1 MFKNAEELR
10 ELIRQG
16 KTNQEI
22 INAQLAYL
30 KSDEYRS
37 TKRETLKENE
47 TDMIIFHEGYI
58 NPEMR
63 VAFVGNMVTDILY
76 YHDDNEIYNIV
87 IDLIRNNMDK
97 KGFSINYMM
106 RIIRDYFYSNEKSP
120 YKDLY
125 DFYKEVIP
133 NNPHFLRENLPYI
146 LTNYKCSNW
155 QGNITEFGKAYLY
168 NIIYKTTGNEDY
180 KEMSEIYNKSL
191 DWDKLDEIGDIELN
205 LSEIKGAGLAACTEY
220 AFLEQNILSFM
231 GFDTYMVGGKIIN
244 ENGRDE
250 AHNFNVVKKSDGTF
264 EIIDTAQI
272 TKQPLPNISSPEELI
287 DLENIE
293 AKNGNGKTIYYYIGS
308 QKKIGIKR

>member
-10 ELIRQG
+10 ELIKQG
-16 KTNQEI
+16 KTNEEI
-22 INAQLAYL
+22 IQGQLAYL
-30 KSDEYRS
+30 NSEEYKS
-37 TKRETLKENE
+37 TKRKTIKEND

-58 NPEMR
+58 NPDMKI
-63 VAFVGNMVTDILY
+63 AFVGNRVTDIIY
-76 YHDDNEIYNIV
+76 YHDDNEIYDIV
-87 IDLIRNNMDK
+87 INLIRNNMDK

-106 RIIRDYFYSNEKSP
+106 RIIRNYFYSNANSP

-125 DFYKEVIP
+125 DFYKDVLP

-155 QGNITEFGKAYLY
+155 DGDITEFGKAYLY
-168 NIIYKTTGNEDY
+168 SIIYNRTGNEKY
-180 KEMSEIYNKSL
+180 KEISEKYSKSL

-231 GFDTYMVGGKIIN
+231 GFDTYMVGGKISYQ
-244 ENGRDE
+244 NGREE
-250 AHNFNVVKKSDGTF
+250 AHNFNVVRKSDGKF

-272 TKQPLPNISSPEELI
+272 VKQLLPEISSPDELI
-287 DLENIE
+287 NLKNIE
-293 AKNGNGKTIYYYIGS
+293 AINGNGNKISYYIGS